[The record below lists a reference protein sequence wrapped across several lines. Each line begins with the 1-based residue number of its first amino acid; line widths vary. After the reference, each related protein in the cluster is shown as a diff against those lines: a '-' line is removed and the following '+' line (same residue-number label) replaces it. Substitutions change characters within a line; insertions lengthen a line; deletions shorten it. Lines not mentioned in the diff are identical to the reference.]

1 MPYGLFDYGGTINT
15 MGESPTYEQMGYN
28 ANGLP
33 FPVLGTGTQ
42 ADPFRPDTS
51 YKFPTNTGT
60 DGNLMVTK
68 AIPEDGPIDYRP
80 GQLVPD
86 SYVTRAINE
95 EAIQITTAALYEEG
109 NPYTDKAPED
119 GPGQQLTTMMVG
131 EEEPNYNPTTLR
143 MPEDGQFPNPPT
155 GGTGGCPAGYA
166 PSGGGGGGG
175 GGGLPDWGAQQRS
188 EILGFHSN
196 PYGLLAGE
204 YLTGAGSG
212 DPFNIHG
219 AGTTWI
225 QTNK

>member
-15 MGESPTYEQMGYN
+15 MGLSPIAPGDPDYFKNPSGIEGNYYGSQM
-28 ANGLP
+28 
-33 FPVLGTGTQ
+33 
-42 ADPFRPDTS
+42 
-51 YKFPTNTGT
+51 
-60 DGNLMVTK
+60 
-68 AIPEDGPIDYRP
+68 
-80 GQLVPD
+80 
-86 SYVTRAINE
+86 VTRAIPE
-95 EAIQITTAALYEEG
+95 EAQITTAALYEEG
-109 NPYTDKAPED
+109 NPYTDKAPEE
-119 GPGQQLTTMMVG
+119 GPIQQLTTMMVG

-143 MPEDGQFPNPPT
+143 MPEDGQFPTPPT

-166 PSGGGGGGG
+166 PSGGGGGGW
-175 GGGLPDWGAQQRS
+175 GLPNWGPPQRP

>member
-68 AIPEDGPIDYRP
+68 ALPEEGPSWATNRYTDRFPEEGPVTAAIPEDGP
-80 GQLVPD
+80 
-86 SYVTRAINE
+86 S
-95 EAIQITTAALYEEG
+95 
-109 NPYTDKAPED
+109 
-119 GPGQQLTTMMVG
+119 QQYTTMMVG
-131 EEEPNYNPTTLR
+131 EEGNPYTLR
-143 MPEDGQFPNPPT
+143 MPEEGPIPINPPS

-166 PSGGGGGGG
+166 PAQTGGGYPPAAIGEGRVIGGPVFPGPG
-175 GGGLPDWGAQQRS
+175 W
-188 EILGFHSN
+188 HSQPGPN
-196 PYGLLAGE
+196 GWH
-204 YLTGAGSG
+204 S
-212 DPFNIHG
+212 
-219 AGTTWI
+219 
-225 QTNK
+225 Q